1 MKRKLLLALG
11 FIVVLVGCK
20 PGTPSEYIQ
29 PDDMEDILV
38 DYHLARAMAE
48 QSEGSYEE
56 RNYLQAL
63 YIEAVMKKHGVT
75 KAEFDSSLVY
85 YYRRA
90 DRFSKMYKEV
100 ADRLEEQ
107 ALAHGATEGE
117 IGKFAALSTTGD
129 TANIWTERSRYA
141 LIPTPPYNKWSF
153 EVSVD
158 SAFHAGDSFL
168 LQFMSD
174 FMFQDGS
181 RTSTVNMA
189 VTYDNDTTISKNII
203 FSSAGLTQLRIPA
216 FENHTVKRLRGYF
229 YLGGGSERS
238 TTTRLLFLDNIQLIR
253 FHSARHEETKKDSVE
268 SDSVGGQLSEDIVG
282 GGDFR
287 RSRDNMLPIDTGVA
301 KHGVVRRKDMP
312 KTR

>member
-1 MKRKLLLALG
+1 MMRKLLLAVG
-11 FIVVLVGCK
+11 FIAFLVGCK

-48 QSEGSYEE
+48 QGEGTYEE

-117 IGKFAALSTTGD
+117 IGKFASLSSTGD

-153 EVSVD
+153 EVAVD

-181 RTSTVNMA
+181 RTSTVNVA

-203 FSSAGLTQLRIPA
+203 FSSAGLSQLRIPA
-216 FENHTVKRLRGYF
+216 YENHAVKRLRGYF

-253 FHSARHEETKKDSVE
+253 FHSARHEETKKDSIE
-268 SDSVGGQLSEDIVG
+268 PDSIGGQLSEDIVG
-282 GGDFR
+282 GGDIR
-287 RSRDNMLPIDTGVA
+287 RSSDKMLPIDTGVA
-301 KHGVVRRKDMP
+301 KHRMVRREDMP
-312 KTR
+312 KAR

>member
-1 MKRKLLLALG
+1 
-11 FIVVLVGCK
+11 
-20 PGTPSEYIQ
+20 
-29 PDDMEDILV
+29 
-38 DYHLARAMAE
+38 
-48 QSEGSYEE
+48 
-56 RNYLQAL
+56 
-63 YIEAVMKKHGVT
+63 
-75 KAEFDSSLVY
+75 
-85 YYRRA
+85 
-90 DRFSKMYKEV
+90 
-100 ADRLEEQ
+100 
-107 ALAHGATEGE
+107 
-117 IGKFAALSTTGD
+117 
-129 TANIWTERSRYA
+129 
-141 LIPTPPYNKWSF
+141 
-153 EVSVD
+153 
-158 SAFHAGDSFL
+158 
-168 LQFMSD
+168 MSD
-174 FMFQDGS
+174 FMFQDGL

-312 KTR
+312 KAR